1 MGGNELF
8 SPLGI
13 GFIVFLIAALAI
25 DFGLLRKN
33 GTHVVPVKEAAAWT
47 LVWIVLAIIFGVLSA
62 AKMMVKTKMLST
74 ESDFSTR

>member
-8 SPLGI
+8 SPLGV
-13 GFIVFLIAALAI
+13 GFMVFLIAALAV

-47 LVWIVLAIIFGVLSA
+47 LVWIMLAIGFGIL
-62 AKMMVKTKMLST
+62 MQ
-74 ESDFSTR
+74 FIW